1 MELETCLA
9 EPQGVFPG
17 DGVTGPALRYQDN
30 GDGTTTDLNSRLMWE
45 QKHTES
51 GIHNV
56 NNIYTWSSTGTEP
69 DGTAFTEFLDTLNNK
84 CDGDETTACTRH
96 EDCAGIGNGLCGHAG
111 YRDWRMP
118 NIKELQSI
126 VDYGTFNP
134 VISADFPGASA
145 AVSTWSST
153 TLVPFPAD
161 AWFIFFGDGLVFD
174 ARKVL
179 PVRVRAVRGGE
190 AEK

>member
-1 MELETCLA
+1 
-9 EPQGVFPG
+9 
-17 DGVTGPALRYQDN
+17 
-30 GDGTTTDLNSRLMWE
+30 
-45 QKHTES
+45 
-51 GIHNV
+51 
-56 NNIYTWSSTGTEP
+56 
-69 DGTAFTEFLDTLNNK
+69 
-84 CDGDETTACTRH
+84 
-96 EDCAGIGNGLCGHAG
+96 
-111 YRDWRMP
+111 MP

-145 AVSTWSST
+145 AASTWSST

-179 PVRVRAVRGGE
+179 PVRVRAVRGGG
-190 AEK
+190 AGK